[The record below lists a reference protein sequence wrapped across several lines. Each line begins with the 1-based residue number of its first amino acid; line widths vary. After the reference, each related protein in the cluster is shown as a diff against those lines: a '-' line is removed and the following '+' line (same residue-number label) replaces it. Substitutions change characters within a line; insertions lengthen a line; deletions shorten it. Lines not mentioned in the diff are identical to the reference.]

1 MNISQRNINRLL
13 LFGLRFVWIVFPL
26 GVGPLLADGL
36 NPLEQTPRSI
46 LSVSFW
52 VLWALVLFSTFVPRP
67 LSLTVIRFGTI
78 SSGVL
83 VLWAAT
89 SSTTSSVIVT
99 ALIFVVVALIV
110 SSNATIGDLFV
121 DQISYGDEKRFLLRS
136 PAAVTGFLRPATY
149 LISIAGLICGPY
161 LLAEE
166 KLVAGVVICVVGF
179 PLTFLG
185 LRSLHQLNRRWV
197 VLVPAGF
204 VLHDHLSLNEP
215 TLFQKSEIN
224 SLGPA
229 SMETGATDFTQ
240 GAYGL
245 ALEVRCESPHDV
257 WPAAVN
263 KEVEMATID
272 AFLFAPVRPDSFLS
286 EAANRSLT
294 GHSSA

>member
-1 MNISQRNINRLL
+1 MIWIN
-13 LFGLRFVWIVFPL
+13 FPL

-46 LSVSFW
+46 LSV
-52 VLWALVLFSTFVPRP
+52 VLWGLWTLALISTFVPRP
-67 LSLTVIRFGTI
+67 LSLTVVRFGTVT
-78 SSGVL
+78 SGVL

-89 SSTTSSVIVT
+89 SSATSSVIIA
-99 ALIFVVVALIV
+99 ALVFVVAALLA

-121 DQISYGDEKRFLLRS
+121 DQLSYGDEKRFLLRAS
-136 PAAVTGFLRPATY
+136 GAVTGFLRPATY
-149 LISIAGLICGPY
+149 LVSVAGLICGPY

-166 KLVAGVVICVVGF
+166 YFVAGVVVCVVGF
-179 PLTFLG
+179 PLTFFG

-197 VLVPAGF
+197 VLVPAGL
-204 VLHDHLSLNEP
+204 VLHDHLALNEP
-215 TLFQKSEIN
+215 TLFQKSEID

-229 SMETGATDFTQ
+229 SANTDATDFTQ

-257 WPAAVN
+257 WPAAIN
-263 KEVEMATID
+263 KETEKATIE

-286 EAANRSLT
+286 AATSRSLT